1 MKHNDY
7 VYVIHDPYE
16 NPRRTQL
23 SHVILPTTINKYKGD
38 TLAYIPGKGHRR
50 IEINSMGYNHT
61 MYHLIVKQNIIDE
74 LDKLKLGEIMN
85 IKPTH
90 FIFNEVSNYVKSLR
104 RFYDI
109 IEQDI
114 YQLSKGR
121 VKLTVSHLFMMIIQN
136 NKGLSKHL
144 CIIILKND
152 NTIDVKK
159 LNRMIW

>member
-1 MKHNDY
+1 MKHYDY

-85 IKPTH
+85 IKPTY
-90 FIFNEVSNYVKSLR
+90 FIFNEVSNYVKSLS
-104 RFYDI
+104 RFYNI

-114 YQLSKGR
+114 Y
-121 VKLTVSHLFMMIIQN
+121 
-136 NKGLSKHL
+136 
-144 CIIILKND
+144 
-152 NTIDVKK
+152 
-159 LNRMIW
+159 